1 MSLEL
6 MLEKRC
12 SNLRRLLDRR
22 LSGEAM
28 QWLTSG
34 LQHNRSDFS
43 LSTCAAMIAIA
54 PRRVGRNPL
63 VLSNAEVHEAR
74 AVRPGIDL
82 SAWTTDQTARTLI
95 VLDAAGHAPDRFQSL
110 IDAVFRTGEI
120 GEQVALLQALPLFPY
135 PSDVLPHA
143 TEGIRSAVQP
153 IFEAVAH
160 RNPYPYE
167 TFNQQ
172 QCNQMVLKALFIGSR
187 LAPIVGLDARANPD
201 LARTLIDYAHE
212 RWAAHR
218 EVAFELWRCVGPFLR
233 IADLEDIGRVLNSP
247 EQKDCRAAALAL
259 TASSLPQAQTLLR
272 TKPNIADAITAG
284 RVAWDQLS

>member
-54 PRRVGRNPL
+54 PRRVGRHPL
-63 VLSNAEVHEAR
+63 VLSNAEVQEAR

-110 IDAVFRTGEI
+110 IDAVFRT
-120 GEQVALLQALPLFPY
+120 
-135 PSDVLPHA
+135 
-143 TEGIRSAVQP
+143 
-153 IFEAVAH
+153 
-160 RNPYPYE
+160 
-167 TFNQQ
+167 
-172 QCNQMVLKALFIGSR
+172 
-187 LAPIVGLDARANPD
+187 
-201 LARTLIDYAHE
+201 
-212 RWAAHR
+212 
-218 EVAFELWRCVGPFLR
+218 
-233 IADLEDIGRVLNSP
+233 
-247 EQKDCRAAALAL
+247 
-259 TASSLPQAQTLLR
+259 
-272 TKPNIADAITAG
+272 
-284 RVAWDQLS
+284 